1 MITHVV
7 LFKLKDNSAEVL
19 ETAVSTLRSLDGQVP
34 TLKSIEV
41 GTDLVHSERS
51 YDIALITRFDDM
63 AGYKVYADHPN
74 HLPVLDYMRSVI
86 SGAVS
91 VDFES

>member
-7 LFKLKDNSAEVL
+7 LFKLKHNSVEIL
-19 ETAVSTLRSLDGQVP
+19 ETAVATLRSLDGQIP

-41 GTDLVHSERS
+41 GTDLVRSERS

-63 AGYKVYADHPN
+63 DDYKVYADHPN
-74 HLPVLDYMRSVI
+74 HLPVLNYMRSVV
-86 SGAVS
+86 SAAVA

>member
-19 ETAVSTLRSLDGQVP
+19 ETAVSTLRSLNGQVP

-63 AGYKVYADHPN
+63 ASLKIYADHPN